1 MSSVHFQR
9 AVTGAVLTV
18 ASLYA
23 QAGVVAPPGFSALYV
38 FGDSLSDSGNN
49 AALLG
54 TAPGQV
60 ITGNTYVPSQP
71 YALGAYTNAN
81 TWVNSFAAGLGLA
94 ASAAPSL
101 AGGGNHAYGG
111 ARTLLD
117 GTDVPIAPGFPP
129 SANTQLLGGPS
140 VLPYM
145 NGYLTPLA
153 SVPATALYVI
163 AIGGNDVRDLSLS
176 VALGGTS
183 PAAIPALA
191 GAYATAVGN
200 MVDALQAKGAQNIIV
215 WGTPNVGASPAALS
229 GGPAF
234 SGLATSISAAF
245 TGAMAAR
252 VAGEAG
258 VTFFDVFA
266 TTNAIVANPG
276 AFGLSNV
283 TDACGAVLGCNPSQ
297 YLFWDG
303 IHPTSA
309 GHALIASSMLAAV
322 PEPSSMLMLAVGI
335 CGLLAWRRR
344 A

>member
-1 MSSVHFQR
+1 MKSNPIKKLVLVAALATVGLCGQAAAF
-9 AVTGAVLTV
+9 TG
-18 ASLYA
+18 
-23 QAGVVAPPGFSALYV
+23 LYV

-49 AALLG
+49 ALLIG
-54 TAPGQV
+54 SAPGQV
-60 ITGNTYVPSQP
+60 VTGNTYVPSQP
-71 YALGAYTNAN
+71 YGMGAYSNGQ
-81 TWVNSFAAGLGLA
+81 TWVNTFAAGLGL
-94 ASAAPSL
+94 SIAPSL
-101 AGGGNHAYGG
+101 GGGGNYAYGG
-111 ARTLLD
+111 ARTVLN
-117 GTDVPIAPGFPP
+117 GSDVPVLPGFPP
-129 SANTQLLGGPS
+129 SATTQLLGGPS
-140 VLPYM
+140 ALPYM

-163 AIGGNDVRDLSLS
+163 AIGGNDVRDLSVS
-176 VALGGTS
+176 VALGTTS
-183 PAAIPALA
+183 PAAVPGLA
-191 GAYATAVGN
+191 AAYATAVGN
-200 MVDALQAKGAQNIIV
+200 MVDALQAKGAQNIVV
-215 WGTPNVGASPAALS
+215 WGAPNVGATPAALT

-234 SGLATSISAAF
+234 AGLATNISAAF
-245 TGAMAAR
+245 SGALQAR

-258 VTFFDVFA
+258 VTFFNVFN
-266 TTNAIVANPG
+266 TTSAIVANPG

-309 GHALIASSMLAAV
+309 GHALIASAMLAAV